1 MSELDLK
8 SQHIV
13 VYQPLAEKLL
23 AGETHVLLKYDTTE
37 KVLLMAPA
45 SRNEFKVAHKAAQH
59 MLKERNLKGD
69 KSISIHEILI
79 DHELDDNDRVLSFSE
94 QEGIIKINL

>member
-1 MSELDLK
+1 MSKLNLK
-8 SQHIV
+8 SQHII
-13 VYQPLAEKLL
+13 VYQPMVEKFFS
-23 AGETHVLLKYDTTE
+23 GETHVLLKYDTAE

-79 DHELDDNDRVLSFSE
+79 DHELDDNDRVLSFSI